1 MSTCPCGSGLAYS
14 DCCEPYHLGQPAPTP
29 ESLMRSRYSA
39 FVFHNLDY
47 VEATSTEEAA
57 ATFARS
63 TMEAS
68 LPDTKWLGLDIGEV
82 TETETEATVRFSFRY
97 SYKGRDQMQVEIAR
111 FVRTDGIWRYDSSEV
126 NPKSAPVRV
135 IQIGRNDPC
144 PCGSGKKYKKCCGA

>member
-14 DCCEPYHLGQPAPTP
+14 DCCKPYHLGRPAPTP

-68 LPDTKWLGLDIGEV
+68 LPDTKWLGLDISEV

-111 FVRTDGIWRYDSSEV
+111 FVRADGIWLYDSSEV

-135 IQIGRNDPC
+135 VQIGRNDPC